1 MRARS
6 VRAAEKS
13 RRILEA
19 AMRHFAQAGYHS
31 ARVEDIASELG
42 IAKGSV
48 FQHFGSKEAL
58 FLAAY
63 RQAVRSLARYLDAP
77 AEVLAEGFFATVRYW
92 LERTEGRLRENWVPY
107 RLSLIGNY
115 ASDLGLRREINRF
128 LVEED
133 PYGAMPFVQMGI
145 SRGEVRGDV
154 APELLASVLEWNV
167 ERFQDALLTDE
178 LDPGL
183 FRRARGRPERTRARI
198 EQFLDILRGG
208 LEARGA
214 RQTEGPAGP
223 S

>member
-1 MRARS
+1 MRQ
-6 VRAAEKS
+6 
-13 RRILEA
+13 
-19 AMRHFAQAGYHS
+19 FALSGYHA
-31 ARVEDIASELG
+31 ARVEDIAAELG

-77 AEVLAEGFFATVRYW
+77 AEVIAEGFFATVRYW

-133 PYGAMPFVQMGI
+133 PYGAVPFIQMGI
-145 SRGEVRGDV
+145 ARGEVRDDV

-183 FRRARGRPERTRARI
+183 FRRARGRPERARARI
-198 EQFLDILRGG
+198 DQFLDILRGG
-208 LEARGA
+208 LEARHA
-214 RQTEGPAGP
+214 RQTAGAAGPPGPA
-223 S
+223 